1 MHLKKLK
8 QLTEKIL
15 EKWPYKLLCLGLAII
30 VYILHSSMEYDSKT
44 FSIPIDVIE
53 NGAVLNLDSAVKKV
67 QIVVRADSDT
77 ISNIHESDFT
87 ASVNLNNIAK
97 SGEYQLP
104 IIVTVKDEIS
114 DNYVFEVK
122 KNPQSLKLN
131 VEKKDISYIK
141 LEPIVTG
148 VPAHGFEVSKIS
160 IEPEYV
166 EVVGPESMLKQ
177 TQKIK
182 TENIDLTDKKS
193 DFSVNV
199 KNKNV
204 NPVLMIQ
211 DKGPYTVRVEI
222 ATSKMDKKYEN
233 TAISF
238 KGLSSD
244 LILIGEY
251 PGITFTLNGSV
262 NSLEEYEIMPNSV
275 YVDLSEIHD
284 SGVYDLPVQF
294 SIPGYYVI
302 KDKSFETISVTI
314 EKIPETLVL
323 EPAAQE
329 ENAGD

>member
-53 NGAVLNLDSAVKKV
+53 NGAVLNLDPAVKKV

-77 ISNIHESDFT
+77 ISNIHESDFS

-131 VEKKDISYIK
+131 VEKKDISYMK

-199 KNKNV
+199 NNKNV

-284 SGVYDLPVQF
+284 AGVYDLPVQF

-314 EKIPETLVL
+314 EKNPETLVL

>member
-1 MHLKKLK
+1 MYRGVLVEQGEAKDFYKNALH
-8 QLTEKIL
+8 
-15 EKWPYKLLCLGLAII
+15 PYTKLLFEG
-30 VYILHSSMEYDSKT
+30 
-44 FSIPIDVIE
+44 
-53 NGAVLNLDSAVKKV
+53 
-67 QIVVRADSDT
+67 
-77 ISNIHESDFT
+77 

-244 LILIGEY
+244 LILIGE
-251 PGITFTLNGSV
+251 
-262 NSLEEYEIMPNSV
+262 
-275 YVDLSEIHD
+275 
-284 SGVYDLPVQF
+284 
-294 SIPGYYVI
+294 
-302 KDKSFETISVTI
+302 
-314 EKIPETLVL
+314 
-323 EPAAQE
+323 
-329 ENAGD
+329 